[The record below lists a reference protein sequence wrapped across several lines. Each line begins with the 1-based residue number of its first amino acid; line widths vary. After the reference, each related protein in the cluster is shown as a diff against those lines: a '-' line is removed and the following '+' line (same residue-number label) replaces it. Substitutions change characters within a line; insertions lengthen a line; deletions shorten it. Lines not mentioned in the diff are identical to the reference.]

1 MSKIKTTFICNDCG
15 ANFAKWQGQC
25 TSCKN
30 WNSISEEVIL
40 KPKNNSSN
48 FAKWQGQCTSCK
60 NWNSISEE
68 VILKP
73 KNNSWEKNSVVNIKD
88 STPQKISNI
97 IYKEEDRLVTLDTEF
112 NRVLGGGIVPGSLI
126 LLGGEPGIGKSTLLL
141 QVAIK
146 LPYKT
151 LYISGEE
158 SQSQIKMRA
167 NRMNHESED
176 CYILTEISL
185 ENIFKQI
192 EKIKPQILIVDSIQT
207 LKTDLID
214 SAPGSVSQIKTCTS
228 ELINFAKKTSTPVI
242 IIGHITKDGNIAGP
256 KILEHMVDTVLQFE
270 GDRNHVYRIL
280 RVNKNRFGSTN
291 EIGVYEMNVKGLKEI
306 TNPSEILISKKNQEL
321 SGNAISAT
329 IEGMRPFMIEVQALV
344 STAVY
349 GTPQRSSTGYNS
361 KRLNMLLAVLEKR
374 VGFRLASKDVFLNI
388 TGGISVDD
396 TALDLAVVAAI
407 ISSNEDLI
415 LNEKYCFA
423 AEVGLSGEIRPV
435 QRLEQRITEAEKLG
449 FSAIFISKFSKLNIS
464 PKSIKIIYLSKIEDL
479 INNLN

>member
-1 MSKIKTTFICNDCG
+1 MSKTKTTFICNDCG
-15 ANFAKWQGQC
+15 SNFPKWQGQC
-25 TSCKN
+25 NSCKS
-30 WNSISEEVIL
+30 WNSI
-40 KPKNNSSN
+40 
-48 FAKWQGQCTSCK
+48 F
-60 NWNSISEE
+60 EE

-73 KNNSWEKNSVVNIKD
+73 KNNSWEKNNFDNVKT

-97 IYKEEDRLVTLDTEF
+97 VYREEDRLVTLDTEF

-146 LPYKT
+146 LPYST

-167 NRMNHESED
+167 NRMNYESDE

-185 ENIFKQI
+185 ESIFKQI
-192 EKIKPQILIVDSIQT
+192 EKIKPQILIIDSIQT

-214 SAPGSVSQIKTCTS
+214 SAPGSISQIKTCTS

-242 IIGHITKDGNIAGP
+242 IVGHITKDGNIAGP

-306 TNPSEILISKKNQEL
+306 SNPSEILISKKNQEL

-449 FSAIFISKFSKLNIS
+449 FSTIFISKFSKLNIS